1 MNLDKGLIIVIILLA
16 VVGAFVPMVAGYAPL
31 AILIVGLVSG
41 ITSPLTELSDRAG
54 YLLLAFAG
62 PAVADS
68 LQAIPVAG
76 APLDTIV
83 GSVAIGAGGIWLA
96 SMTRAVVNRVM
107 P

>member
-1 MNLDKGLIIVIILLA
+1 MNLDKGLIIAIILLA
-16 VVGAFVPMVAGYAPL
+16 VVGAFVAIPYASL
-31 AILIVGLVSG
+31 GILLIGLVSG
-41 ITSPLTELSDRAG
+41 TTSPLTDLSDRAG
-54 YLLLAFAG
+54 YLLFAFAG

-96 SMTRAVVNRVM
+96 SMTRAVVNRIK

>member
-16 VVGAFVPMVAGYAPL
+16 VVGAFVAIPYAAL
-31 AILIVGLVSG
+31 AILLVGLVSG

>member
-16 VVGAFVPMVAGYAPL
+16 VVGAFVAIPYAAL
-31 AILIVGLVSG
+31 AILLVGLVSG

-62 PAVADS
+62 PTVADS

>member
-1 MNLDKGLIIVIILLA
+1 MNLDKGLIIAIILLA
-16 VVGAFVPMVAGYAPL
+16 VVGAFVAIPYAGL
-31 AILIVGLVSG
+31 AILLVGLVSG